1 MRAITPARMM
11 TFFSSAGPWAQ
22 EAQSYR
28 QRAQLTAQW
37 SSCCVHGKHVAHL
50 LEREIQ
56 NLQTQGTLKN
66 MYSGVGDGQCL
77 IPVFIYLAPK
87 LSTFVPHASFSPSR
101 WSNKSHTMKPGS
113 AQKKFLVS
121 KERNPKI
128 IILGAYLNYTLPAAA
143 TLIFRERE
151 WNLIALM

>member
-77 IPVFIYLAPK
+77 IRVFIYLAPK
-87 LSTFVPHASFSPSR
+87 LSTFVPMPH
-101 WSNKSHTMKPGS
+101 
-113 AQKKFLVS
+113 FLL
-121 KERNPKI
+121 
-128 IILGAYLNYTLPAAA
+128 LGEA
-143 TLIFRERE
+143 TRATP
-151 WNLIALM
+151 WNLEVPKRSFLSQRKETLKLLFWELIWITHCQLLLPSSSERGNETLLP